1 MKDPTQRKAD
11 KVATA
16 IEAQII
22 SGVRKPGAR
31 LDERALATEF
41 NVSRTPVREAIRKL
55 AATGLV
61 TDKGRRGAV
70 VRHLTVSGL
79 LDAFLVVSELEGIA
93 ARLAARRM
101 TPDEKTGAEAA
112 NLCCQRGLPTTAI
125 LLHSTSPI
133 WRFTIRSSL
142 DVSTHFCKIS

>member
-55 AATGLV
+55 AAPGLV

-101 TPDEKTGAEAA
+101 TPDEKTGQKPQICAVS
-112 NLCCQRGLPTTAI
+112 GLPTTAI
-125 LLHSTSPI
+125 LLHSTLPI

-142 DVSTHFCKIS
+142 DVTTHFCKIS

>member
-101 TPDEKTGAEAA
+101 TPDKK
-112 NLCCQRGLPTTAI
+112 RGQKPQICAVSGQPTTAI

-142 DVSTHFCKIS
+142 DVTTHFCKIS

>member
-61 TDKGRRGAV
+61 TDKGR
-70 VRHLTVSGL
+70 
-79 LDAFLVVSELEGIA
+79 
-93 ARLAARRM
+93 
-101 TPDEKTGAEAA
+101 AE
-112 NLCCQRGLPTTAI
+112 R
-125 LLHSTSPI
+125 
-133 WRFTIRSSL
+133 W
-142 DVSTHFCKIS
+142 